1 MDKHRPPHFD
11 STNFP
16 YYSARMACYL
26 EAVDLC
32 VWRVTRDGMK
42 PPKNPKKFTTSEEKE
57 VHLNA
62 RTKNCLYESLS
73 MEFFNQVFALK
84 TANEIWLKLHELH
97 DNTSNVCEQK
107 HCLVLNEYNSFAI
120 KDNELVRDMY
130 SHLNLIIDELNSISI
145 NKLGDAD
152 IVRKIISLL
161 PQQKYGSIISILHNM
176 EDLSTMTPTIVI
188 GKITAFEMSRKMCRG
203 EEPTS

>member
-1 MDKHRPPHFD
+1 
-11 STNFP
+11 
-16 YYSARMACYL
+16 MACYL

-97 DNTSNVCEQK
+97 DNTSNVCEPK
-107 HCLVLNEYNSFAI
+107 YCLALN
-120 KDNELVRDMY
+120 D
-130 SHLNLIIDELNSISI
+130 
-145 NKLGDAD
+145 
-152 IVRKIISLL
+152 
-161 PQQKYGSIISILHNM
+161 
-176 EDLSTMTPTIVI
+176 
-188 GKITAFEMSRKMCRG
+188 
-203 EEPTS
+203 